1 MLINFKNISYYNYLQ
16 KMVKKINMPS
26 KKNKTIKEKTVD
38 ALNDIQNIKYKFSGS
53 LLILKKQFT
62 S

>member
-1 MLINFKNISYYNYLQ
+1 
-16 KMVKKINMPS
+16 MVKKINMPS

-53 LLILKKQFT
+53 LLYFEKNKLPSKNIFLFI
-62 S
+62 